1 MAPRPS
7 RLTAISHTPYSAAM
21 HNELDALEQ
30 KLGQFLEL
38 CQRLRIEN
46 QELRD
51 RNAALEA
58 ERQRLADKV
67 EEARS
72 RLEAL
77 IAKLPET

>member
-1 MAPRPS
+1 
-7 RLTAISHTPYSAAM
+7 M